1 MFTGMGSTYLGNTQ
15 SGASI
20 KLKRT
25 QLPSLVRFGEAE
37 KKDNLLSG
45 PGTIPPDVQA
55 EVKRLRGEYPKTCNM
70 GILGQTRPIKQKHF
84 INVESTL
91 LHRASY
97 NLHQDKDVLLP
108 YLPYRK
114 KLVDAVKADPKAA
127 EARKNLARYD
137 ALVDKILK
145 QTQFIEVTDT
155 EPFYKKMGE
164 FHHTQGGKIS
174 DWKIFRPIK
183 NFFRFLHR
191 LVCGVRSA
199 FSTDFRRKYILSHIT
214 KAQQKGRKIEPG
226 QIDSFFKEVNSD
238 GLVSKAK
245 IDASSKYIFAAG
257 VAELFHK
264 KPEYM
269 DQALPAQID
278 KHAKNLRIV
287 IGKGDMYKGFA
298 GQYRA
303 GLNTILLHQFP
314 LWSRAAEQKHVSQHE
329 FIHALSENENLIALP
344 PGIMSEQQKKSFF
357 DLKEQLFDLYKQ
369 NDASWTN
376 ATLYGQD
383 EKVTSTGIPY
393 YAFKDDLEFLTVTL
407 DTFKTM
413 PERLCKTEPG
423 QKLYDLYKEILD
435 LDPLNDLKKP
445 EKVEES
451 LEPEL
456 SQAA

>member
-1 MFTGMGSTYLGNTQ
+1 MFTGMGATYLGNTQ
-15 SGASI
+15 SGASV

-25 QLPSLVRFGEAE
+25 QLPSLVRFGEGE
-37 KKDNLLSG
+37 KKDDFLSNS
-45 PGTIPPDVQA
+45 GTIPPDVQA
-55 EVKRLRGEYPKTCNM
+55 EVNRLRGEYPKICNM
-70 GILGQTRPIKQKHF
+70 GVLGQTKPIAKKHS
-84 INVESTL
+84 INVDSTL

-114 KLVDAVKADPKAA
+114 KLVDAAKTGPKAT
-127 EARKNLARYD
+127 EARKNLDRYD

-174 DWKIFRPIK
+174 DWKIFRPVK
-183 NFFRFLHR
+183 KFFRALYRFA
-191 LVCGVRSA
+191 CAIRSA
-199 FSTDFRRKYILSHIT
+199 FSTDFRRKHILSIIN

-226 QIDSFFKEVNSD
+226 QIDSFFKELNSD
-238 GLVSKAK
+238 GLVSTGK

-287 IGKGDMYKGFA
+287 IGKGDIYKGSA

-303 GLNTILLHQFP
+303 GLNTIWLHQFP
-314 LWSRAAEQKHVSQHE
+314 LWSKAAEQKHISQHE

-344 PGIMSEQQKKSFF
+344 PGIISKQQKKSFF
-357 DLKEQLFDLYKQ
+357 ELKEQLFDLYKQ

-407 DTFKTM
+407 DTFKNR
-413 PERLCKTEPG
+413 PEQLCKMESG
-423 QKLYDLYKEILD
+423 QKLYDLYKEVFD

-445 EKVEES
+445 EKVEE
-451 LEPEL
+451 LLKPEL
-456 SQAA
+456 PKTA